1 MRSLLAKLERVA
13 TPGLVMLVAI
23 DVIAG
28 VFLRFSTT
36 SKMWLD
42 EVLSVN
48 ISRDGLTSIIDH
60 LRHDGAPPL
69 YYVALHFWM
78 KIVGTSDFSVR
89 ALSGLFSLATLPLVF
104 IVARRLW
111 NLRTAAIAV
120 AVTAI
125 IPYAIYFATETRMYS
140 LVMLEVSLF
149 LVIWTGPWKSR
160 DFGRLVA
167 LATVGAAMLYTHY
180 WSLYFLASVAVWCL
194 VRSGRG
200 GAARYVP
207 RLVALA
213 LSLIAWIPWLSIFN
227 EQRIHTG
234 TPWATPPNTYQLLTW
249 VNYFAANQSVQHTTP
264 SLHHQ
269 LAVTSFVGLLL
280 IGMIAVP
287 MVGRISLGID
297 FRIPNS
303 ARLMAVLGLGSVVLG
318 LVAARLAGT
327 TFVPR
332 YAAVGA
338 VPLFLL
344 VALGIANFRTPIRML
359 AVLTVFSLVMIWT
372 DKWGRG
378 VQRTQAGQAATVL
391 ASLPATT
398 TVVSCPDQ
406 IGPSLLRYSRS
417 DLHYTSYPRGTYPA
431 IVDWY
436 DYVAAYNATSP
447 SRFPKQFD
455 TGSLRNGPVAVVWST
470 GYTLKSTCVDLV
482 RSFATYRNQDG
493 QRLLKAKVQGFYQSM
508 NVTYFPSNSRP

>member
-1 MRSLLAKLERVA
+1 MRSLLAKLDRAA
-13 TPGLVMLVAI
+13 TPGLVVLVAI
-23 DVIAG
+23 DVFAG
-28 VFLRFSTT
+28 AFLRFNTT

-48 ISRDGLTSIIDH
+48 ISRDSIGLIVEH

-78 KIVGTSDFSVR
+78 KIAGTSDFSVR

-111 NLRTAAIAV
+111 NLRTAAVAV

-125 IPYAIYFATETRMYS
+125 TPYAIYFATETRMYS

-149 LVIWTGPWKSR
+149 LAIWTGPWKVR
-160 DFGRLVA
+160 DIRRFFSLSVVA
-167 LATVGAAMLYTHY
+167 TAMLYTHY
-180 WSLYFLASVAVWCL
+180 WSLYFLAVVGLWSLIRL
-194 VRSGRG
+194 VRGEAS
-200 GAARYVP
+200 RYGI

-213 LSLIAWIPWLSIFN
+213 LSIVAWIPWLPIFN
-227 EQRIHTG
+227 QQRIHTG
-234 TPWATPPNTYQLLTW
+234 TPWSTPPNSYQFFTW
-249 VNYFAANQSVQHTTP
+249 ANYFAANQSVQHTTP

-269 LAVTSFVGLLL
+269 IAVTTFVGLLL
-280 IGMIAVP
+280 IGVFAVP
-287 MVGRISLGID
+287 LTGRLSLGID
-297 FRIPNS
+297 FRIPSN
-303 ARLMAVLGLGSVVLG
+303 ARFLAMLGLGSVVLG
-318 LVAARLAGT
+318 LIAARVAGT

-332 YAAVGA
+332 YAAIGA

-344 VALGIANFRTPIRML
+344 VALGISNFRTPMRIL
-359 AVLTVFSLVMIWT
+359 VVLSVFSLAMLWT

-378 VQRTQAGQAATVL
+378 VQRTQAGQAASVL
-391 ASLPATT
+391 ASLPNTT

-406 IGPSLLRYSRS
+406 LGPSLLRYSRG
-417 DLHYTSYPRGTYPA
+417 DLAYTSYPRGAYPA
-431 IVDWY
+431 IIDWY

-447 SRFPKQFD
+447 SRFPRQFD
-455 TGSLRNGPVAVVWST
+455 TGSLQTEPLAIVWST
-470 GYTLKSTCVDLV
+470 GYTLKSTCSDLV
-482 RSFATYRNQDG
+482 KSFSTYRGQDG

-508 NVTYFPSNSRP
+508 NVTYFPSNPRP